1 MKLVKEVFS
10 ASVKR
15 FIASWCAMAF
25 LLLVVFEK
33 DFTMPSFA
41 GGFSIVSALLIIG
54 AFFIF
59 ATLVRLFVKTDIFD
73 NIFLLLSVLVY
84 AYTLV
89 YKYADLY
96 FYIDIMLVV
105 AVLSVYLFGND
116 RFGSD
121 VATEIA
127 DCKSVIFH

>member
-54 AFFIF
+54 ACFIF

-73 NIFLLLSVLVY
+73 VHHYEQNPEKMRDFLVKAERGEGGYLIF
-84 AYTLV
+84 
-89 YKYADLY
+89 
-96 FYIDIMLVV
+96 V
-105 AVLSVYLFGND
+105 AG
-116 RFGSD
+116 
-121 VATEIA
+121 
-127 DCKSVIFH
+127 